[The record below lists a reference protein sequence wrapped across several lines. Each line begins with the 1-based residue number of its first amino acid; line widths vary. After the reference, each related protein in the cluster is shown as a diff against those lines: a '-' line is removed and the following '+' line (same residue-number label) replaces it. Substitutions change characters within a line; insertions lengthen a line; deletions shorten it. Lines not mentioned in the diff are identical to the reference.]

1 MALGAKGRIRVGMG
15 SAVVAL
21 WLLVAGVLRLRR
33 ALVVTVGLGLGRTL
47 AVTVRLALRGV
58 SVVALWRRTS
68 VVATLVLLRRR
79 RGAVALAREAEVGHG
94 DSSDGR
100 KRGGR

>member
-1 MALGAKGRIRVGMG
+1 MSAQRFAFLFVEARVLRRRTG

-33 ALVVTVGLGLGRTL
+33 ALVTRPSVSGGTTRSVDCCAHLVVTVGLGLGRTL

-58 SVVALWRRTS
+58 SVVALWRRT
-68 VVATLVLLRRR
+68 V
-79 RGAVALAREAEVGHG
+79 
-94 DSSDGR
+94 DG
-100 KRGGR
+100 